1 MTVVA
6 SQMYIKVR
14 EEKRN
19 GCQIYPQRNR
29 VRKNVVAFS
38 EVDYDLTESLLS
50 LDNGCV
56 ELILLGPGFNEKYRI
71 DTVG

>member
-1 MTVVA
+1 MDVNVSTTKQ
-6 SQMYIKVR
+6 ST
-14 EEKRN
+14 
-19 GCQIYPQRNR
+19 
-29 VRKNVVAFS
+29 KNVVTFG